1 MSDSM
6 RILSY
11 NTQMRSALMEMGF
24 PPSIPP
30 VYTAPVRAKLVSQAI
45 LDSAEEIDVVCLN
58 EIFDEPSRGILSDE
72 LSGEFPFQVSKVDTF
87 HTRIVSPGI
96 ADDILEKVWELTFGP
111 LTDLA
116 GVARL
121 KLEDS
126 GLFLASRFPFATVPT
141 PPEVVA
147 LLGPLA
153 FPNGVP
159 VVRFLM
165 YADSSD
171 ADKYAAKGVLYAR
184 LKPPGTGVRHVFIS
198 HTQAD
203 SEAIEENIGDREK
216 QIQTVASFI
225 EHCIEQT
232 PPFSEEVFFLG
243 DLNIVGHGRPGPGGA
258 PARGERSRVDQPVR
272 DTGGPDVRPAGR
284 QVGTRPVPRRRH
296 GTHGP
301 RLHRGRRVLLQP
313 GSGSTTCSPRPRPNS
328 PCSTCVST
336 ASSPTR
342 TGCCPSSATTSR
354 CWPTS
359 TSPRRTAPPPPPSSR
374 PTSSI
379 SMTATRCST
388 GW

>member
-30 VYTAPVRAKLVSQAI
+30 VYTAPLRAKLISQAI
-45 LDSAEEIDVVCLN
+45 LDSPEEIDVVCLN

-147 LLGPLA
+147 LLGPFA

-159 VVRFLM
+159 VVRFFM

-171 ADKYAAKGVLYAR
+171 ADKFAAKGVLYAR
-184 LKPPGTGVRHVFIS
+184 LQPPGAGARHVFIS

-203 SEAIEENIGDREK
+203 TEAIEENVGDREK
-216 QIQTVASFI
+216 QIQTVA
-225 EHCIEQT
+225 ELHRALHRRD
-232 PPFSEEVFFLG
+232 PAVLG
-243 DLNIVGHGRPGPGGA
+243 GGVLPRRPQHRRSRRPGPGGA
-258 PARGERSRVDQPVR
+258 PARRGRSRVDQPVR
-272 DTGGPDVRPAGR
+272 DSRGPRCSTSWSTGGDATSAPAAPAGR
-284 QVGTRPVPRRRH
+284 TDPGFTADVVYPPARQRLDYLFTSASSAARRAA
-296 GTHGP
+296 P
-301 RLHRGRRVLLQP
+301 AI
-313 GSGSTTCSPRPRPNS
+313 RPRARRP
-328 PCSTCVST
+328 
-336 ASSPTR
+336 AR
-342 TGCCPSSATTSR
+342 ACCRSSATTSR

-374 PTSSI
+374 PTSST
-379 SMTATRCST
+379 SVTATR
-388 GW
+388 